1 MIYRLPKE
9 VVMGLDRQE
18 KISFMENKNS
28 VIEII
33 KNIVNSTPND
43 SELGQ
48 KMRKFFIDE
57 KKDNEVNKKNKK

>member
-1 MIYRLPKE
+1 MAL
-9 VVMGLDRQE
+9 VLQE

-28 VIEII
+28 DIEII

-48 KMRKFFIDE
+48 KMRKFFRD
-57 KKDNEVNKKNKK
+57 KKKNIDKKRKDD

>member
-1 MIYRLPKE
+1 MK
-9 VVMGLDRQE
+9 
-18 KISFMENKNS
+18 NKNS

>member
-1 MIYRLPKE
+1 
-9 VVMGLDRQE
+9 MGSGRQE
-18 KISFMENKNS
+18 KISFMKNKNS

-57 KKDNEVNKKNKK
+57 KKDNEVNKKNKKWLL

>member
-9 VVMGLDRQE
+9 VVMALVLQE

-28 VIEII
+28 DIEII

-48 KMRKFFIDE
+48 KMRKFFRD
-57 KKDNEVNKKNKK
+57 KKKNIDKKRKDD

>member
-9 VVMGLDRQE
+9 VVMALVLQE

-28 VIEII
+28 DIEII

-48 KMRKFFIDE
+48 KMRKFFRDK
-57 KKDNEVNKKNKK
+57 KKDIDKKRKDD

>member
-1 MIYRLPKE
+1 
-9 VVMGLDRQE
+9 MGSGRQE
-18 KISFMENKNS
+18 KISFMKNKNS